1 MNTIKTVPRLISL
14 VAILGV
20 VTACSTIVEGTDQ
33 TVTVNSD
40 PSGAECML
48 TREGLG
54 VGTASPT
61 PQTLTVDRGDEDII
75 VSCKKEGYL
84 STNATLPS
92 EVEGM
97 TFGNILFGGLIGVAV
112 DAASDANAKYPDSIM
127 VEMIPES
134 FPSDIERDLFFDKMI
149 TDAVAKVDKAEEE
162 IMRRCNTNQRPQ
174 ELCDSDVDE
183 LQQAFDMKFEDIERM
198 RKEAKVA
205 DSQAAG

>member
-1 MNTIKTVPRLISL
+1 MNTIKTALRLTSL

-40 PSGAECML
+40 PSGAECVL

-54 VGTASPT
+54 IGTVSPT
-61 PQTLTVDRGDEDII
+61 PQTLTVDRGDEDIV
-75 VSCKKEGYL
+75 VSCKKEDYL

-127 VEMIPES
+127 IVLVPES

-149 TDAVAKVDKAEEE
+149 TDAVTKVDKAEEE

-174 ELCDSDVDE
+174 ELCDSDVEE
-183 LQQAFDMKFEDIERM
+183 LQQAFDIKFQDIERM

-205 DSQAAG
+205 GSQAAG